1 MDLDQLTAVLADRL
15 SAIVPAGFHV
25 AAADGMLW
33 YSAEEGK
40 FPGQSG
46 NYRVGLAGTHVRDNF
61 GAYGASVE
69 ENVVGVAAQ
78 ALSELQDYISEAT
91 HTPWPGKTSQP
102 SPQGRIFDSYLHLW
116 YGDGDNAT
124 LACEPIPLTDVD

>member
-1 MDLDQLTAVLADRL
+1 MDLDQLTAVLTDRL
-15 SAIVPAGFHV
+15 SAMVPAGFHV

-46 NYRVGLAGTHVRDNF
+46 NYRVGQAGTHVRENF
-61 GAYGASVE
+61 GAYGASAE
-69 ENVVGVAAQ
+69 ENMVGVAVQ

-91 HTPWPGKTSQP
+91 HTPWPGTTSQP
-102 SPQGRIFDSYLHLW
+102 SPQGQILDSYLHLW
-116 YGDGDNAT
+116 YEDRDNAI